1 MIKKN
6 ILSILVALIIAF
18 LSLANGNK
26 MDVLSLIRYRD
37 FDKIVHFTMY
47 FALMAVMIWEN
58 RNALRNNG
66 LIFLVGLIPFFF
78 GLLLELL
85 QNWIATS
92 RSGSIYDLLF
102 NLAGIM
108 FAIVTFLLARH
119 FGREN
124 IRY

>member
-6 ILSILVALIIAF
+6 ILSILVAAIIAF

-26 MDVLSLIRYRD
+26 MDKLSFIRFQD
-37 FDKIVHFTMY
+37 FDKIVHFIMY
-47 FALMAVMIWEN
+47 SVLMSVIIWEN
-58 RNALRNNG
+58 RKGLRKNG

-85 QNWIATS
+85 QSWIAIS
-92 RSGSIYDLLF
+92 RSGSIYDLIF
-102 NLAGIM
+102 NLAGIL
-108 FAIVTFLLARH
+108 FAIVTFLMMRH
-119 FGREN
+119 FGKEK

>member
-18 LSLANGNK
+18 LSLANGNEIDK
-26 MDVLSLIRYRD
+26 LSFIRYHD

-47 FALMAVMIWEN
+47 FVLMAVIIWEN
-58 RNALRNNG
+58 RNSLQKNG
-66 LIFLVGLIPFFF
+66 LIFLIGLIPFFF

-85 QNWIATS
+85 QTWIATS

-102 NLAGIM
+102 NLAGII
-108 FAIVTFLLARH
+108 FAIVTFLMARH
-119 FGREN
+119 FGK
-124 IRY
+124 